1 MIRHHVAQDQ
11 LSADAI
17 SIYPV
22 MGMTAIAQTAAV
34 PVHVTLQDG
43 GRENHAATWNHPLSF
58 YAAPAS
64 TLLLLVVS
72 IVAMLELLRVRR
84 RALGAPAHSHA
95 ALIRGNLG
103 R

>member
-1 MIRHHVAQDQ
+1 MIRHHVAQDS
-11 LSADAI
+11 LSADAT

-22 MGMTAIAQTAAV
+22 MSMTSIVQAAPL
-34 PVHVTLQDG
+34 PVHATLQGG
-43 GRENHAATWNHPLSF
+43 GRGDHAATWNHPFPF

-72 IVAMLELLRVRR
+72 IVATLELIRARR

>member
-1 MIRHHVAQDQ
+1 MIRHHLVQDA
-11 LSADAI
+11 LSADAT

-22 MGMTAIAQTAAV
+22 MGMTATVQAAPL
-34 PVHVTLQDG
+34 PVHAALHDG
-43 GRENHAATWNHPLSF
+43 GRQDYAAAWNRPLSF

-72 IVAMLELLRVRR
+72 IVATLELIRVRR
-84 RALGAPAHSHA
+84 RVLGAPAHSHA